1 MASNSRS
8 SSAVASHR
16 PRERR
21 RWIGPVA
28 AGAAV
33 VIGATAVAIVM
44 LRPAADDTACQGE
57 PTTVTVAAAAAHF
70 PVLSGLA
77 RTWSAEHPAV
87 NGQCVMAIVVL
98 KGSSEVAAALGP
110 SWDTERDGPR
120 PDVWVPDSRL
130 WLLVAGSRPD
140 AGAMLAAD
148 APSIA
153 SSPVVLAVRRPV
165 AEALGWPQRDLGW
178 EDVLGIFSRPDLWE
192 GLGHPEWAALRFGM
206 TDPTLSTAGLAA
218 TLALLDT
225 DANGELSDA
234 ELTAGVA
241 FTQLLGSMA
250 PDTTVFLNDQRE
262 AAAPSGGIAGS
273 DLGVAA
279 FPILERDVAAYDA
292 TGPEIDLVPV
302 YAKQA
307 PIVADFPFAILSTDW
322 VDDLRSG
329 AASQFLD
336 FVLGPKGQEA
346 LAADGFRRPD
356 QSAGDATLL
365 AEPLGFKTT
374 VAPPRPHPGPGAVSQ
389 LIADWTALQ
398 RQSNI
403 IALLD
408 TSGSMDE
415 GVPGMGLSRLQLL
428 QQTAVAGFGLLNN
441 QSNIGLWQFATELT
455 PTTDYRELVPYGPLT
470 GTVGDVPRK
479 QALIGAVQGLQ
490 AGGDTALYD
499 TTYAAF
505 QAIQALW
512 EPNDTNAILLITD
525 GRNDDDV
532 GLTLEELLQRLA
544 QEAKPER
551 PTPVISIAVG
561 PDADAEALR
570 EISRVTGGRT
580 FVVRDA
586 NAAVQTL
593 ILAFAGRLR

>member
-1 MASNSRS
+1 MAYSRS
-8 SSAVASHR
+8 SSAVVSHR
-16 PRERR
+16 TRERR
-21 RWIGPVA
+21 RWLGPVA
-28 AGAAV
+28 GTSAALIGAAAV
-33 VIGATAVAIVM
+33 VVVL
-44 LRPAADDTACQGE
+44 LRPDPAEASCTGE
-57 PTTVTVAAAAAHF
+57 PATVTVAAAAAHF
-70 PVLSGLA
+70 PVLSSLS
-77 RTWSAEHPAV
+77 RTWNATGPGVA
-87 NGQCVMAIVVL
+87 GQCVTATVVL

-110 SWDTERDGPR
+110 TWDTDRDGPR

-140 AGAMLAAD
+140 AGPMISAD
-148 APSIA
+148 AESIA

-178 EDVLGIFSRPDLWE
+178 EEVLGVFSRPDLWA

-225 DANGELSDA
+225 DADGQLSDA

-250 PDTTVFLNDQRE
+250 QDTTVFINDQRE
-262 AAAPSGGIAGS
+262 AAAAATSPDQPS
-273 DLGVAA
+273 VAA
-279 FPILERDVAAYDA
+279 FPVLERDVAAYDA
-292 TGPEIDLVPV
+292 TNPPMQLVPV
-302 YAKQA
+302 YAQQA
-307 PIVADFPFAILSTDW
+307 PIVADFPFAILGAEW
-322 VDDLRSG
+322 VDDVRFE
-329 AASQFLD
+329 AATQFRD
-336 FVLGPKGQEA
+336 FVLSPPGQQA

-356 QSAGDATLL
+356 QSTTDPARLPS
-365 AEPLGFKTT
+365 ELGFKAI
-374 VAPPRPHPGPGAVSQ
+374 VAAPRPQPGPAAISQ

-408 TSGSMDE
+408 TSGSMSE
-415 GVPGMGLSRLQLL
+415 GVPGTNLTRLQLL
-428 QQTAVAGFGLLNN
+428 QQTAAAGFALLNN
-441 QSNIGLWQFATELT
+441 QSNIGLWQFATNLT
-455 PTTDYRELVPYGPLT
+455 PTTDYRELVPYGPLS
-470 GTVGDVPRK
+470 GTVASVPRK
-479 QALIGAVQGLQ
+479 QALLGAVQGLQ

-505 QAIQALW
+505 QAIQSHW

-525 GRNDDDV
+525 GRNDDEV
-532 GLTLEELLQRLA
+532 GLSLEQLLQRLE
-544 QEAKPER
+544 QEAKAER
-551 PTPVISIAVG
+551 PTPIICIAVG

-570 EISRVTGGRT
+570 QISRVTGGRT

-593 ILAFAGRLR
+593 ILAFAGRLS